1 MHDNRAPIEGN
12 WSLIWKLSIPSK
24 VKHIF
29 WRMARDYLP
38 HRVNLLHRG
47 VPCSSTC
54 AMCTFYSAEDALH
67 ILSSCVQATMC

>member
-47 VPCSSTC
+47 TQ
-54 AMCTFYSAEDALH
+54 AMGSP
-67 ILSSCVQATMC
+67 ATSIYPGAGFHKSLF